1 MELSAI
7 LTLIIIAGAI
17 ILFVTEVVS
26 VDLVALMIIVA
37 LVTTGVVSPK
47 EGVEG
52 FSNNA
57 TITVAFMFVLS
68 GALLK
73 TGALQLIA
81 FRLSGLFRKNFMLGL
96 VLMMLLVALISA
108 FVNNTPVVAVF
119 IPVVIQIARSAG
131 FPPSKILIPLS
142 FATIF
147 GGTCTLIGTSTNILV
162 SGIMEKEGLPGMNMF
177 LMAPLGLVFLG
188 AGILYMVVVGV
199 RLLPAR
205 NAEKDL
211 RKKFSMRDYLME
223 VGIPE
228 GSNLIGKQIL
238 ECGLFSELEIDIL
251 SIKRGTQVY
260 SVPPGDFIL
269 HRDDLL
275 NIRCNAE
282 KIRGLKDRS
291 LMQSQIAIGDTDLSA
306 RNATLV
312 ELMITANSRFE
323 GKTLRELDFRRRYRG
338 VPLAIQ
344 HREEI
349 VHENLYDVSLRPGDI
364 LLAEIKSHFLPD
376 LQDDENGRSPDFVLL
391 SEDEVQDFKPKRFW
405 ATILIVMAVI
415 VLATTG
421 TLDIMIGTIAAT
433 CLLVLM
439 KLINMKDVYQSINWN
454 IIFLLAGALT
464 LGTAM
469 QNSGLDI
476 IIAEGLVNNLGAMG
490 PMAII
495 SGLYLISSILTEIMS
510 NNATAALLAPIA
522 ISTAN
527 QLDLSV
533 IPFVM
538 AVTFAASASF
548 STPVGYQT
556 NTIVYSAGN
565 YKFRDFLKVG
575 IWLNLFF
582 WLLAT
587 FLIPI
592 IYPF

>member
-1 MELSAI
+1 MELTAI
-7 LTLIIIAGAI
+7 LTLLIIAGAI
-17 ILFVTEVVS
+17 VLFVTEVVS

-37 LVTTGVVSPK
+37 LVITGVVSPK

-81 FRLSGLFRKNFMLGL
+81 FRLSGLFRRNFMLGL
-96 VLMMLLVALISA
+96 ILMMLLAAMISA

-177 LMAPLGLVFLG
+177 LMAPLGLVFLL
-188 AGILYMVVVGV
+188 AGIAYMVVIGV

-205 NAEKDL
+205 TAEKDL
-211 RKKFSMRDYLME
+211 KKKFSMRDYLME

-228 GSNLIGKQIL
+228 GSDLIGKRIL

-251 SIKRGTQVY
+251 SIKRGKHTY

-269 HRDDLL
+269 HQDDLL

-376 LQDDENGRSPDFVLL
+376 LQDDENGRNPDFVLL
-391 SEDEVQDFKPKRFW
+391 SEDEVLDFKPKRFW
-405 ATILIVMAVI
+405 ATIMIVMAVI
-415 VLATTG
+415 ALATAG
-421 TLDIMIGTIAAT
+421 ILDIMIGAIAAT
-433 CLLVLM
+433 CLLVLT

-476 IIAEGLVNNLGAMG
+476 IIADGLVNNLGALG

-556 NTIVYSAGN
+556 NTMVYSAGN

-587 FLIPI
+587 FLIPV